1 MAMTKRLQSVG
12 NSSGVII
19 DKPILEL
26 LRITQET
33 ELDIS
38 TDGKSLIIT
47 PVRDHTSKVA
57 SNQSINRR
65 TAIKMALGLALAVE
79 LAPRADAEDTDAR
92 SMRPQLGDRLVFA
105 EGERRGA
112 IISAADIQIDGPQL
126 PALPLDPRSGLIRD
140 GSRLNKI
147 LLVRLSPESLSEETR
162 RRSVDGVVAYSAIC
176 THQGCEVGA
185 WDADSKNL
193 WCACHDSK
201 YDPKDGARV
210 TGGPAPRRL
219 ATLPLKSVDG
229 VLTVAASFTGP
240 VGLQNR

>member
-1 MAMTKRLQSVG
+1 MTKRLQSVG

-19 DKPILEL
+19 DKPILDL
-26 LRITQET
+26 LRITQQT

-47 PVRDHTSKVA
+47 PVRDGNAKLA
-57 SNQSINRR
+57 GNQPLNRR
-65 TAIKMALGLALAVE
+65 SAIKLALGFALAAK
-79 LAPRADAEDTDAR
+79 LAPRADAADGDAR
-92 SMRPQLGDRLVFA
+92 SLRPQPGDQLTFA
-105 EGERRGA
+105 EGERRGT
-112 IISAADIQIDGPQL
+112 IISAADIHIDGPQL
-126 PALPLDPRSGLIRD
+126 SALPLDPRSKLIRD

-147 LLVRLSPESLSEETR
+147 LVLRLRPESLSEETR
-162 RRSVDGVVAYSAIC
+162 SRSVDGVVAYSAIC

-185 WDADSKNL
+185 WDAEAKNL

-229 VLTVAASFTGP
+229 VLTIAASFTGP
-240 VGLQNR
+240 VGFQNR